1 MIVRRSYRI
10 FFVASL
16 SFHNFFIAHF
26 FTAWLLRIVQGRHV
40 TQHSRRQQNRRWDV
54 QGIQKT
60 LIRCL
65 PARILRKSFRTLGYV
80 TLRFFCGAEIYETRT
95 LLPFSVSISLLF
107 SPCSLFLLLLL
118 LSLYLLSFF
127 YLSTPFVAFFMSI
140 SVIPSFLR
148 GNVLNCLLSTCFIAN
163 YVLQQGSS
171 RDFSL
176 FLLSLSLPIILG
188 YSHNLRCLL
197 RSLCELRDH

>member
-95 LLPFSVSISLLF
+95 LLPFSVSVS
-107 SPCSLFLLLLL
+107 
-118 LSLYLLSFF
+118 LSLYLFFSLLALSFF
-127 YLSTPFVAFFMSI
+127 FFFFSRSICFPFSI
-140 SVIPSFLR
+140 
-148 GNVLNCLLSTCFIAN
+148 CLLHS
-163 YVLQQGSS
+163 
-171 RDFSL
+171 
-176 FLLSLSLPIILG
+176 SLSLCRFL
-188 YSHNLRCLL
+188 
-197 RSLCELRDH
+197 

>member
-95 LLPFSVSISLLF
+95 LLPFSVSVS
-107 SPCSLFLLLLL
+107 
-118 LSLYLLSFF
+118 LSLYLSFSLLALSSSSSSSLALF
-127 YLSTPFVAFFMSI
+127 AFFFLSVYSI
-140 SVIPSFLR
+140 RRFLYVDFCNSV
-148 GNVLNCLLSTCFIAN
+148 V
-163 YVLQQGSS
+163 SS
-171 RDFSL
+171 W
-176 FLLSLSLPIILG
+176 
-188 YSHNLRCLL
+188 
-197 RSLCELRDH
+197 